1 MGGRDDLKEEKGGG
15 AGRSQV
21 AEKRGQK
28 IWGASPPSFRERDNI
43 FLCRTPRRHT
53 KKTHTFKPTQ
63 NSMRVNPNNFY
74 DEDPSIHE

>member
-15 AGRSQV
+15 AGRSQG

-43 FLCRTPRRHT
+43 FFYAERHDDTQRRL
-53 KKTHTFKPTQ
+53 TH
-63 NSMRVNPNNFY
+63 SNPHK
-74 DEDPSIHE
+74 IVCG